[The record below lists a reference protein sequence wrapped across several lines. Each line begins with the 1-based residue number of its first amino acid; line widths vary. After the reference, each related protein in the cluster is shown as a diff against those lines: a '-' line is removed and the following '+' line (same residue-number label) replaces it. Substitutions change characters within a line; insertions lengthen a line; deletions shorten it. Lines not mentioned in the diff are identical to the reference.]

1 MSLILVEKWTW
12 CIEFTKRDLM
22 VWQSWC
28 LDGSM
33 NCVICMGEVGN
44 YIPQRPS
51 GYHCE
56 LKVMSRGR
64 CMRFGR
70 EKWRCR
76 DNHICTDRRQRC
88 IVTQWAWVT
97 AYSSD
102 AWVCLSGMTP
112 TKHTFDV
119 SSLLGSRFHRLF
131 QELPSMDPLWFSGS
145 KKSSYLPVALWYP
158 TGHFFRLLNLVI
170 FCHPV
175 TSICN
180 AAPNYV
186 IFVGGILFHYW

>member
-33 NCVICMGEVGN
+33 NYVICMGEVVN
-44 YIPQRPS
+44 YIPQSPS
-51 GYHCE
+51 SYHCK
-56 LKVMSRGR
+56 LKVMSRGK

-70 EKWRCR
+70 EKWRSH

-102 AWVCLSGMTP
+102 TWVCRSGMAP

-131 QELPSMDPLWFSGS
+131 QELPQHGHSLVFRFKEILVFSCSFLMSNRPLLQVIELSDFL
-145 KKSSYLPVALWYP
+145 SSC
-158 TGHFFRLLNLVI
+158 HLLHLQ
-170 FCHPV
+170 CCP
-175 TSICN
+175 
-180 AAPNYV
+180 
-186 IFVGGILFHYW
+186 